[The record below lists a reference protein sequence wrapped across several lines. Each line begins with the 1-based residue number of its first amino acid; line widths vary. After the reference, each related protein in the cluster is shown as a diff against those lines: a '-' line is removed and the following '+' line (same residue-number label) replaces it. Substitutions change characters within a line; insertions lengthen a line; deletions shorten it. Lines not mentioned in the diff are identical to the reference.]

1 MTATLSVASEAH
13 EIARQLIGEHHQHLS
28 EAQILYIFTD
38 QRRRR
43 CDRVRLGSAAKLS
56 SLQRF
61 LASGLDGVEQGPD
74 FVILIDE
81 TAWLVLP
88 PAARVALVDHELCH
102 CALFVKDESQR
113 PAFWRRF
120 DQRTDTYDESEH
132 DYRWGLRGHDI
143 EEFGEVL
150 YRHGFWKPDEHERY
164 VKAVALQLVMPGQI
178 DQTATNGSSEH
189 EQGRRRRRGAKT
201 PEQFEA
207 ES

>member
-1 MTATLSVASEAH
+1 MTATMSVASEA
-13 EIARQLIGEHHQHLS
+13 EAIARQLIGEHHAHLR

-38 QRRRR
+38 QTRKR

-74 FVILIDE
+74 FAILIDE
-81 TAWLVLP
+81 NEWSVLP
-88 PAARVALVDHELCH
+88 SAARAALVDHELCH
-102 CALFVKDESQR
+102 CALFVKDTSQR

-120 DQRTDTYDESEH
+120 EPARDTYDEAEH
-132 DYRWGLRGHDI
+132 EYRWGMRGHDI

-164 VKAVALQLVMPGQI
+164 VKAVALQLVMP
-178 DQTATNGSSEH
+178 TEASNRTEASNGTEH
-189 EQGRRRRRGAKT
+189 APRRRGT
-201 PEQFEA
+201 RSSEA
-207 ES
+207 APPT